1 MRRLQLVGV
10 LHSSVRIS
18 SVKNAIADYL
28 DHLRQARQCSEH
40 TLRAY
45 ASDLQQWSDFAAKRG
60 AATPGDVTPAH
71 VRGYVATLSNA
82 GKARTSIARKLA
94 SVRSLFSFL
103 AMRGIIGANPAVV
116 VRTPRIERRLPKVL
130 TKNEVS
136 GVLEGPLFDD
146 TILGTRNRAMLEL
159 LYSGG
164 LRASELLGLT
174 EDDLDLR
181 GGVVRVL
188 GKGRKERQCVIGRP
202 ATAAL
207 VEYIE
212 KKRSVGFEEPALF
225 VNKFGNPLS
234 DRSLRR
240 LFAILVRAA
249 GFGGKATP
257 HTMRHSFATHL
268 LDAGADLRSVQEM
281 LGHASL
287 STTQIYTHVSIERL
301 KDVYKK
307 AHPRAWKR

>member
-1 MRRLQLVGV
+1 M
-10 LHSSVRIS
+10 
-18 SVKNAIADYL
+18 KTAIAAFL
-28 DHLRQARQCSEH
+28 DHLRHARQCSEH

-45 ASDLQQWSDFAAKRG
+45 SNDLQQWADFAAGRG
-60 AATPGDVTPAH
+60 ASAPKDVTPLH
-71 VRGYVATLSNA
+71 VRGYVATLGNS

-103 AMRGIIGANPAVV
+103 AMRGELQANPAAVV
-116 VRTPRIERRLPKVL
+116 KTPRVQRRLPKVL
-130 TKNEVS
+130 SQKEVG
-136 GVLEGPLFDD
+136 GVLDAPVFDD
-146 TILGTRNRAMLEL
+146 SFLGMRNRAIVEV

-174 EDDLDLR
+174 GDDVDLR
-181 GGVVRVL
+181 AGVARVV
-188 GKGRKERQCVIGRP
+188 GKGNKERQCALGRP
-202 ATAAL
+202 AVRAL
-207 VEYIE
+207 EEYLE
-212 KKRSVGFEEPALF
+212 KKRSLGFDDPAIF
-225 VNKFGNPLS
+225 VNKFGTPLS

-240 LFAILVRAA
+240 LFATWMRSSGL
-249 GFGGKATP
+249 GGKGTP

-268 LDAGADLRSVQEM
+268 LDAGADLRSVQEL

-307 AHPRAWKR
+307 AHPRAGRR